1 MDDEMKLDAKTVK
14 RLRTERA
21 WSQEH
26 LAQIADVSLR
36 TIQRVEAD
44 GSASRETRMALASAF
59 AIDVRELAHAV
70 VPPPARPATPLP
82 SATATPPAYATQ
94 PKHYAIIGLVALL
107 AALVT
112 VGGLNFAAEPLSPVF
127 TMVAPMIAIASGLYA
142 GFGWYFWGRT
152 PLSTPARRT
161 VQFGFIACALVLSFS
176 TFSASP
182 RATATVYLQMMLF
195 ACAIRHA
202 FDWYFSRSR
211 SR

>member
-21 WSQEH
+21 WSQEQ

-44 GSASRETRMALASAF
+44 GSASRETRMALAAAF
-59 AIDVRELAHAV
+59 GIDVRALAEAV
-70 VPPPARPATPLP
+70 APTPAAPPPPLP
-82 SATATPPAYATQ
+82 TVSAGPAHPSHPVQ
-94 PKHYAIIGLVALL
+94 PRQYAIVGLVALL
-107 AALVT
+107 AAIVT
-112 VGGLNFAAEPLSPVF
+112 AGGLNFAAQPLSPML
-127 TMVAPMIAIASGLYA
+127 TTVAPMIAIAGSLYA
-142 GFGWYFWGRT
+142 GFGWYFRGRT

-161 VQFGFIACALVLSFS
+161 VQFGFIACALVLLFS

-182 RATATVYLQMMLF
+182 RATAIVYLQMMLF
-195 ACAIRHA
+195 ACAIRHV

-211 SR
+211 